1 MRWGG
6 IIRDFMVIPRNRLSP
21 VTARTVLAYEKNPLL
36 ISGVAILLCG
46 GVFDLLMWFG
56 SSPFNEVWGWD
67 WLDNTF
73 GIQIAIFFICLN
85 RGILSTCKNEKG
97 AIKEFAKSNLQ
108 VGVMLLILGAI
119 GAVISAAGF
128 MFSIVIM
135 VVCFA
140 IKSVFFSG
148 KIRD

>member
-21 VTARTVLAYEKNPLL
+21 VTARTVLAYEKSPLL
-36 ISGVAILLCG
+36 ISSVAILLCG

-67 WLDNTF
+67 WLDNTL
-73 GIQIAIFFICLN
+73 GIQIAIFLICLN
-85 RGILSTCKNEKG
+85 RGILSTRKNEQEV
-97 AIKEFAKSNLQ
+97 IKEFAKSDLQ

-119 GAVISAAGF
+119 FAVL
-128 MFSIVIM
+128 
-135 VVCFA
+135 
-140 IKSVFFSG
+140 
-148 KIRD
+148 